1 LQSEKT
7 MTIFTPTYNRAY
19 ILQRVYNS
27 LCIQS
32 DLDFEWL
39 IIDDGS
45 EDDTEYLV
53 KEWIEQKVIPIRY
66 YKQENGGKQRAHN
79 KGVEMSTTELFVCL
93 DSDDYVTK
101 DFVEQHIKKWN
112 EVKSDKTI
120 AGIVSLKGYESGK
133 PTGTSIPQNL
143 EKTTLM
149 NLYKKLKFRGDATM
163 MYRTELLKAFP
174 FVVEPDE
181 KFIGEEYVYNQ
192 IDRKYQMAVLPEV
205 LMIVEYLEDGYS
217 RNVRRVTKEN
227 PKGYIRLKKQSI
239 EYAETWSERYIQT
252 ILYLVGCRISGEKN
266 PLKNLPY
273 KFLGVVAYLPAWLAW
288 VVFYKDA

>member
-1 LQSEKT
+1 MQSEKT
-7 MTIFTPTYNRAY
+7 MTIFTPTYNRAH

-27 LCIQS
+27 LCVQT

-39 IIDDGS
+39 IVDDGS
-45 EDDTEYLV
+45 EDDTEHLV
-53 KEWIEQKVIPIRY
+53 KEWIEQNVIPIRY

-79 KGVEMSTTELFVCL
+79 KGVEMSNTELFVCL
-93 DSDDYVTK
+93 DSDDYVTR

-112 EVKSDKTI
+112 EVKNDTTI

-133 PTGTSIPQNL
+133 PTGTSIPENL

-163 MYRTELLKAFP
+163 MYRTELLKAFL

-192 IDRKYQMAVLPEV
+192 IDRKYQMAVLPKV

-227 PKGYIRLKKQSI
+227 PKGYMRLKKQSI
-239 EYAETWSERYIQT
+239 EYAETWFERYIQT
-252 ILYLVGCRISGEKN
+252 ILYLVGCRLSGENN

-273 KFLGVVAYLPAWLAW
+273 KFLGIVAYLPAWLAW

>member
-1 LQSEKT
+1 

-27 LCIQS
+27 LCVQTDS
-32 DLDFEWL
+32 DFEWL
-39 IIDDGS
+39 IVDDGS
-45 EDDTEYLV
+45 EDDTEHLV
-53 KEWIEQKVIPIRY
+53 KEWIEQNVIPIRY
-66 YKQENGGKQRAHN
+66 YKQKNGGKQRAHN
-79 KGVEMSTTELFVCL
+79 KGVEMSNTELFVCL
-93 DSDDYVTK
+93 DSDDYVTR
-101 DFVEQHIKKWN
+101 DFVEQHIKRWN
-112 EVKSDKTI
+112 EVKNDTTI

-133 PTGTSIPQNL
+133 PTGTNIPENL

-163 MYRTELLKAFP
+163 MYRTELLREFP
-174 FVVEPDE
+174 FVIEPDE

-192 IDRKYQMAVLPEV
+192 IDRKYQMAVLPKV

-217 RNVRRVTKEN
+217 RNVRKVTKEN

-239 EYAETWSERYIQT
+239 EYAETWHERYTQT
-252 ILYLVGCRISGEKN
+252 ILCLVGCRLSGEKS

-273 KFLGVVAYLPAWLAW
+273 KFLGVIAYLPAWLAW

>member
-1 LQSEKT
+1 
-7 MTIFTPTYNRAY
+7 
-19 ILQRVYNS
+19 
-27 LCIQS
+27 
-32 DLDFEWL
+32 
-39 IIDDGS
+39 
-45 EDDTEYLV
+45 
-53 KEWIEQKVIPIRY
+53 
-66 YKQENGGKQRAHN
+66 
-79 KGVEMSTTELFVCL
+79 
-93 DSDDYVTK
+93 
-101 DFVEQHIKKWN
+101 
-112 EVKSDKTI
+112 
-120 AGIVSLKGYESGK
+120 
-133 PTGTSIPQNL
+133 
-143 EKTTLM
+143 M